1 MLHHLD
7 TLVLAHSSNE
17 MKIWNRICAWLSN
30 RENLLVL
37 ILILAHLIPI
47 WAFRCFPSQDGPTHI
62 ENANIIFD
70 YFNPARSILRDY
82 YILNT
87 HLEPTWLGHLVLAG
101 LMYIVP
107 IFIVEKLF
115 LSGYIVFLPL
125 SIRYA
130 LRGVRL
136 DAGFLTFLMF
146 PFIYNYP
153 LHMGFYSFSYS
164 LPVFFFLVGY
174 WIRNHDQLTLRKAVK
189 LVFLSLLLYFCH
201 IVSLV
206 MAYVGIALLTVW
218 FILLDLIRDKPGPRF
233 NFQVLQK
240 AFGRRILPLILA
252 FLPTVI
258 VVLMFLSWQG
268 VEPQEIGISRSFHW
282 LLKDLIQMESLVSF
296 RREESFCSVGL
307 GILFAS
313 LFLYVVVSKMRRR
326 QPDRWNGLLAVA
338 LGYALIYFFA
348 PNAMSEGSF
357 ITDRLNLY
365 PFFAIVLWLG
375 VWSYP
380 RIVKRGIVLAAI
392 IITAAFLG
400 LHTLK
405 YSELNHYLA
414 EYLSGMHL
422 IEPNK
427 TLLPLAF
434 DSRGHGSDGRVL
446 SLKVRPFLHTAGYI
460 AARRHIVEFTNYE
473 AGAYRYFPVL
483 FRSSL
488 NPYDHIGIKDRSI
501 VWEPPQVD
509 FLTYAERTGGKVDYV
524 LVWDVQERQ
533 RNHEATKSIDQQL
546 KKGYE
551 LIYTSPRTGLMQ
563 LYKRKIAG
571 RGLSFSE
578 RQPPKG

>member
-1 MLHHLD
+1 MERSREPRTSKRYSNAMTFALQ
-7 TLVLAHSSNE
+7 SSE
-17 MKIWNRICAWLSN
+17 MKIRNRICAWLSN
-30 RENLLVL
+30 RENLLLLV
-37 ILILAHLIPI
+37 LILAHLIPV
-47 WAFRCFPSQDGPTHI
+47 WVFQCFPSQDGPAHI

-70 YFNPARSILRDY
+70 YFKPGRSILRDY
-82 YILNT
+82 YILNR

-101 LMYIVP
+101 LMYVVP
-107 IFIVEKLF
+107 IFIVEKTF
-115 LSGYIVFLPL
+115 LSGYIIFLPL

-130 LRGVRL
+130 LRGIRP

-164 LPVFFFLVGY
+164 LPVFFFLAGY
-174 WIRNHDQLTLRKAVK
+174 WMRNLDQLTLRKTINLA
-189 LVFLSLLLYFCH
+189 LLSLLLYFCH

-218 FILLDLIRDKPGPRF
+218 FISYDLIRDKPGSRF
-233 NFQVLQK
+233 SFQVLRET
-240 AFGRRILPLILA
+240 FGRRVLPLILA

-258 VVLMFLSWQG
+258 IVVLFLSWQG
-268 VEPQEIGISRSFHW
+268 VESSEIGIRRSFHW
-282 LLKDLIQMESLVSF
+282 LFRDLIQMESLVSF
-296 RREESFCSVGL
+296 QREESFCSIGL
-307 GILFAS
+307 GILFTG
-313 LFLYVVVSKMRRR
+313 LFLYLVVSKMRRR
-326 QPDRWNGLLAVA
+326 QWDRWDGLLAVV
-338 LGYALIYFFA
+338 LGYALIYFLA

-365 PFFAIVLWLG
+365 PFFAIVLWFG
-375 VWSYP
+375 VRPYLK
-380 RIVKRGIVLAAI
+380 IVKRGIVLIAI
-392 IITAAFLG
+392 VITAALLG

-405 YSELNHYLA
+405 YSELNNYLA

-434 DSRGHGSDGRVL
+434 DSQGHGSDGRVL
-446 SLKVRPFLHTAGYI
+446 SLKVRPFLHAAGYI
-460 AARRHIVEFTNYE
+460 AARRHVVDFTNYE
-473 AGAYRYFPVL
+473 AGAFNCFPVL
-483 FRSSL
+483 FRANL

-509 FLTYAERTGGKVDYV
+509 FLTYARRTGGQVDYV
-524 LVWDVQERQ
+524 LVWGIQERQ

-551 LIYTSPRTGLMQ
+551 LIYTSPKTGLME
-563 LYKRKIAG
+563 LYKRK
-571 RGLSFSE
+571 S
-578 RQPPKG
+578 